1 MSIKKNAGE
10 PVFAT
15 LASADLVAIRTAGNQ
30 LGYTDVASLQTL
42 DSYTVAGAPAAA
54 SYPRRIIYVS
64 NGNAGAACIAVSNG
78 TSWLRI
84 ALGTAISAT

>member
-1 MSIKKNAGE
+1 MSIKKNVNE

-15 LASADLVAIRTAGNQ
+15 LASADMVGIRTATGQ
-30 LGYTDVASLQTL
+30 LGYSDVASLQTL
-42 DSYTVAGAPAAA
+42 DSYTVANAPAAA

-64 NGNAGAACIAVSNG
+64 NGNAGVPCIAVSNG